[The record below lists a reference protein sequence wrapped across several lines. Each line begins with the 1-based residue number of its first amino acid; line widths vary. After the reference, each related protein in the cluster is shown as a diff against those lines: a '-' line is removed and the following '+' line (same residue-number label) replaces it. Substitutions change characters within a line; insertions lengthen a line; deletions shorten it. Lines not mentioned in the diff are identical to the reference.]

1 MRADWVDYWELT
13 KIMPLASVI
22 EFSMGV
28 PCDEL
33 TDVADIANAQGCEV
47 GELATVGDLIGADF
61 MQIVQGMGGGNGREL
76 TPEAAARLEIVSYW
90 MQKVRF
96 LPDVAERAISGD
108 WDGFSSRVQQIHETM
123 PEAFEIFYPYMP
135 DEYRR
140 EFVVGCYDNH
150 GDAVDGCREALK
162 QLPKGGAGELP
173 DDLRGQDV
181 ITVYRAGR
189 EGMDDAPFSFSWTT
203 SRPVA
208 NFFYNRHDGGHVYKA
223 SLRTCDV
230 IAYDDDRN
238 EREVLQYGD
247 VYDVEEIEADPQ
259 EGREWAKGIR
269 DREIEWLEGVANE
282 AFDAEH
288 DQLLDELSEQTGKSR
303 GDILR
308 QMFHDSVEHKTD
320 TLEKLFDGGDH
331 A

>member
-1 MRADWVDYWELT
+1 MNDEQASLYNDWQDWQDSFYWQRIDDTFPEIALLPGLSKALGEGATIADLVDMDAQEFTSALYGISNVGESRSFSVDEYRAGEVLRYWKQKLT
-13 KIMPLASVI
+13 FLPK
-22 EFSMGV
+22 
-28 PCDEL
+28 
-33 TDVADIANAQGCEV
+33 VAD
-47 GELATVGDLIGADF
+47 L
-61 MQIVQGMGGGNGREL
+61 
-76 TPEAAARLEIVSYW
+76 
-90 MQKVRF
+90 
-96 LPDVAERAISGD
+96 AISGD
-108 WDGFSSRVQQIHETM
+108 WEGFSTRVQQIYETM

-259 EGREWAKGIR
+259 EGHDWRQRLHDEEMAELN
-269 DREIEWLEGVANE
+269 EIME
-282 AFDAEH
+282 ARNN
-288 DQLLDELSEQTGKSR
+288 G
-303 GDILR
+303 
-308 QMFHDSVEHKTD
+308 
-320 TLEKLFDGGDH
+320 
-331 A
+331 